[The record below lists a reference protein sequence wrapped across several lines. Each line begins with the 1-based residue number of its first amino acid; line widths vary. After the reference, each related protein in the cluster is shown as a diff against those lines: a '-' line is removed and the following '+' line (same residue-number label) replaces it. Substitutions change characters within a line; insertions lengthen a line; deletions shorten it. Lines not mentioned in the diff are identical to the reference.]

1 MTAMSAEAPTNAEP
15 APAER
20 THVLLMGT
28 PETYR
33 VRRWLTKI
41 GMTWIPQDQ
50 GWEGNVTSGQIW
62 FLTEKLH
69 IPVTLWPQE
78 LAKRQPAPEGAT
90 CPPVA
95 PSGPRGPERRPHGG
109 FWTSLGDSSAPRS
122 CGPGTRTHVEASL
135 AFGHGFDDDEDGF
148 DFGLISWPSPSAED
162 GRPLRSRRFSVS
174 DSPGGVGRVLAENR
188 RAFSALDVT
197 SGLPEDAREEDERQ
211 AAAQLRDLRGRVKA
225 ARAAISGNPGA
236 EEVLAK
242 DWVKEARFYARFG
255 ITQAQFRHG
264 VATVEEA
271 GIDLLQQL
279 RSPCDW
285 LSEVRAREAACL
297 PSSEAFA

>member
-1 MTAMSAEAPTNAEP
+1 MPAMSAESATNAEP
-15 APAER
+15 APAEH

-41 GMTWIPQDQ
+41 GMTWIPEDQ
-50 GWEGNVTSGQIW
+50 GWEGNITSGQIW

-95 PSGPRGPERRPHGG
+95 PSGPRGPARHPHDG
-109 FWTSLGDSSAPRS
+109 FWTSPGDSSAPRS

-148 DFGLISWPSPSAED
+148 D
-162 GRPLRSRRFSVS
+162 SRRFSV
-174 DSPGGVGRVLAENR
+174 
-188 RAFSALDVT
+188 LDVT
-197 SGLPEDAREEDERQ
+197 SGLPEDAREEDEHQ
-211 AAAQLRDLRGRVKA
+211 AGAQLRDLRGRVKA
-225 ARAAISGNPGA
+225 ARAAISANPGA
-236 EEVLAK
+236 EEVLAR
-242 DWVKEARFYARFG
+242 DWVKEARFYVRFG

-264 VATVEEA
+264 VTTVEEA
-271 GIDLLQQL
+271 GDDLFQQL

-297 PSSEAFA
+297 PGSEAFA